1 MQREPTMVVCE
12 WRGSCTRRCEQIN
25 IHRYIE
31 CPGTSLFIPT
41 SREPVGANNPDTIR
55 ASQGAE
61 YIRWYKLGGQADMLK
76 KAFVEALF

>member
-1 MQREPTMVVCE
+1 MAGQLYVPLRTNQYP
-12 WRGSCTRRCEQIN
+12 QI
-25 IHRYIE
+25 YLSAWV
-31 CPGTSLFIPT
+31 TSLFIPT
-41 SREPVGANNPDTIR
+41 CREPVGANNPDTIR